1 LDQGRS
7 NCVGFYSDIVENY
20 LEKYKTLKLREFPP
34 HQEKA
39 IGFFSRLG
47 FPTSKNEEWKYTNI
61 APIVST
67 QYANELPALKV
78 TSEEILKRFPFA
90 EKGIRI
96 VLENGKLNANAS
108 NFENGAKGIEIL
120 SLSNAK
126 TLPLVQ
132 ENYNRYADVQED
144 AFAALNTAF
153 SNDGVVIIISAGVA
167 IEIPVYIFQVGS
179 SQEQAVISHNRL
191 LLIAEKNSKAKI
203 SCIAVSKNE
212 NTESFSNSVMEIV
225 VGENANLEF
234 DLLQNENVKSF
245 QICGTHIY
253 QSANSVFSINTISLG
268 GRILKNKLHIKL
280 DGLNCETHMHGLYV
294 AGGTQLIDNHTAVY
308 HSKPYCNSNELYKG
322 IIGGKA
328 HGVFNGKIFVE
339 KDAQKTNAYQS
350 NKNILL
356 SNDAVV
362 NAKPQLEIFADD
374 VKCTHGATTGQMDD
388 EALFYLRSRGINEDD
403 AKALLNLA
411 FANDI
416 LNNISL
422 PEFSAYISSLVELKL
437 KDVAY

>member
-1 LDQGRS
+1 MHQS
-7 NCVGFYSDIVENY
+7 TAVENY
-20 LEKYKTLKLREFPP
+20 IQKYNSLKLREFPS

-47 FPTSKNEEWKYTNI
+47 IPTTKNEEWKYTNV
-61 APIVST
+61 APIFAR
-67 QYANELPALKV
+67 QYANEVPTVQL
-78 TSEEILKRFPFA
+78 TSSELLNRFPFA
-90 EKGIRI
+90 TDGIRI
-96 VLENGKLNANAS
+96 VLENGNLNRTASEFANDL
-108 NFENGAKGIEIL
+108 KGIEIF
-120 SLSNAK
+120 SLAEAK
-126 TLPLVQ
+126 GSTFV
-132 ENYNRYADVQED
+132 EKHYNLYADMQED

-153 SNDGVVIIISAGVA
+153 ANEGLVIHISANA
-167 IEIPVYIFQVGS
+167 SIQKPVYIFQVAS
-179 SQEQAVISHNRL
+179 SHEEAVISHNRL
-191 LLIAEKNSKAKI
+191 LVVAEKNSKAKI
-203 SCIAVSKNE
+203 SCIAVSKNDS
-212 NTESFSNSVMEIV
+212 TESFSNTVMEIV
-225 VGENANLEF
+225 TEENASLEF
-234 DLLQNENVKSF
+234 DLLQNENEKSF
-245 QICGTHIY
+245 QICGTHVY
-253 QSANSVFSINTISLG
+253 QSANSVFSINTVSLG
-268 GRILKNKLHIKL
+268 GGILKNKLHIKL
-280 DGLNCETHMHGLYV
+280 DGQNCETHMHGLYV

-308 HSKPYCNSNELYKG
+308 HAKPHCNSNELYKG

-388 EALFYLRSRGINEDD
+388 EALFYLRSRGINEAD

-416 LNNISL
+416 LANISI
-422 PEFSAYISSLVELKL
+422 PEFSAYISTLVEEKL
-437 KDVAY
+437 KKVSY

>member
-1 LDQGRS
+1 MVPVEHFLD
-7 NCVGFYSDIVENY
+7 
-20 LEKYKTLKLREFPP
+20 KYKSLKLHEFPS
-34 HQEKA
+34 HQDKA

-47 FPTSKNEEWKYTNI
+47 FPTTKSEEWKYTNV
-61 APIVST
+61 APIIARE
-67 QYANELPALKV
+67 YANELPAVQL
-78 TSEEILKRFPFA
+78 TSAEILERFPFA
-90 EKGIRI
+90 KNGIRI
-96 VLENGKLNANAS
+96 VLENGKLNYDAS
-108 NFENGAKGIEIL
+108 FLDSNTKDIEIL
-120 SLSNAK
+120 SLAEANKS
-126 TLPLVQ
+126 PLIQ
-132 ENYNRYADVQED
+132 SHYNIYADVQED

-153 SNDGVVIIISAGVA
+153 ANEGIVVRVSRGTA
-167 IEIPVYIFQVGS
+167 IEKPVYIFQVAS

-191 LLIAEKNSKAKI
+191 LVIAEKNSAAKI
-203 SCIAVSKNE
+203 SCISVSKNK
-212 NTESFSNSVMEIV
+212 NTESFSNTVMEIV
-225 VGENANLEF
+225 TEENASLEF
-234 DLLQNENVKSF
+234 DLFQNENEKSF
-245 QICGTHIY
+245 QICGTHVY
-253 QSANSVFSINTISLG
+253 QSANSVFSMNTVSLG
-268 GRILKNKLHIKL
+268 GSILKNKLHIKL

-308 HSKPYCNSNELYKG
+308 HSKPHCNSNELYKG

-388 EALFYLRSRGINEDD
+388 EALFYLRSRGINEAD

-422 PEFSAYISSLVELKL
+422 PEFSAYISSLVEAKL
-437 KDVAY
+437 KEVAY